1 MDNKRKIRAPE
12 RYREDGTYYKGPKE
26 PKQYFNNYYHTKLAE
41 EQECRYC
48 NEIVKK
54 AYMYKHQKTRKCRI
68 QFDQMA
74 NTLQMLNDAIDQ
86 LPELGEDSTIHVRDV
101 NHIV

>member
-48 NEIVKK
+48 NEIVRK

-68 QFDQMA
+68 QFDKMT
-74 NTLQMLNDAIDQ
+74 NTLQMLNDAINQ
-86 LPELGEDSTIHVRDV
+86 LPELGEDSPIHVRDV